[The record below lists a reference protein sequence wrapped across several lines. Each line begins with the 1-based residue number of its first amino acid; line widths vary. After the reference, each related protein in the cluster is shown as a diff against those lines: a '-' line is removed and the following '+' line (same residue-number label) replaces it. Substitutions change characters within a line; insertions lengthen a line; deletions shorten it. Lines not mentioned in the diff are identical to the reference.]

1 MLLRSVWFTV
11 STQYYETLFKDES
24 MFGKRKYHKGRIKK
38 QMWIL
43 GGVCRIHS
51 QYYLMVMIHS
61 TLFLF
66 EEETFLETFR

>member
-1 MLLRSVWFTV
+1 
-11 STQYYETLFKDES
+11 

-66 EEETFLETFR
+66 EEETFLEQCPGNKRDKSTLNAMITKNVRKGL